1 MTTMKKSE
9 NEQEL
14 QQQPLDENEL
24 DQVAGGW
31 IEYPEPIEITNPDL
45 IPGGNGGKTSSIP
58 Y

>member
-1 MTTMKKSE
+1 MKKSE
-9 NEQEL
+9 KEQEL